1 MALLVA
7 CADFA
12 LANST
17 WSAASVLMNKLGAT
31 SNGVA
36 VEGHWGFQYY
46 MEQQGARPLDKGFLR
61 LTPNEAIVIPRGNSY
76 LFPLPSERVEDW
88 FTYRVEALKWLAT
101 MNVTVGAGFYSDGWG
116 PLPFVFGA
124 VPAQEYLVFR
134 VR

>member
-36 VEGHWGFQYY
+36 FEGHWGVQYY
-46 MEQQGARPLDKGFLR
+46 MEQQGARPLDKGDLR
-61 LTPNEAIVIPRGNSY
+61 LTPNEAIVIPLGNSY
-76 LFPLPSERVEDW
+76 LFSLPGEHVESW
-88 FTYRVEALKWLAT
+88 FTYKLEALKK
-101 MNVTVGAGFYSDGWG
+101 
-116 PLPFVFGA
+116 P
-124 VPAQEYLVFR
+124 
-134 VR
+134 